1 MELEVTSLTHLLK
14 TIIYRL
20 RDNQVFDTA
29 AQLSYYILLSFFP
42 FLLLAVTLIGYL
54 PYSSENVLS
63 VIKPV
68 IPANT
73 YHLIENNLVN
83 ILDEQNSGLLSFSI
97 ISSIYTA
104 SLAFQSIIRSL
115 DLAYQVKNNRSF
127 WKGALLGFFLMFG
140 LLAGLLVSLGL
151 SVFGQLLA
159 SYFLGRIAL
168 DAWFVHLW
176 VYVRWFIS
184 SGLVFL
190 VLLSLYIMA
199 PHTKVT
205 FVQALPGAVFA
216 TIGWQL
222 SSLAFSY
229 YASFNNY
236 SLIYG
241 NLGGIIILTGWFY
254 ISSLVLIVGG
264 HINAAYSEEKK
275 IEHRD

>member
-1 MELEVTSLTHLLK
+1 LVHLLK
-14 TIIYRL
+14 TIIYRV

-63 VIKPV
+63 VLKPV
-68 IPANT
+68 IPAST
-73 YHLIENNLVN
+73 YHIIESNLVS
-83 ILDEQNSGLLSFSI
+83 ILDDQNGGLLSFSI
-97 ISSIYTA
+97 VTTLYTA

-115 DLAYQVKNNRSF
+115 DLAYEVKDNRSF
-127 WKGALLGFFLMFG
+127 WKAALLGFFLMFG
-140 LLAGLLVSLGL
+140 ILAGLLVSLGL

-159 SYFLGRIAL
+159 SYFLGKITL
-168 DAWFVHLW
+168 SAWFVHLW

-184 SGLVFL
+184 SALVFV
-190 VLLSLYIMA
+190 VLLSLYVMA
-199 PHTKVT
+199 PHTKVPL
-205 FVQALPGAVFA
+205 VKALPGAIFA

-222 SSLAFSY
+222 SSFAFSY

-236 SLIYG
+236 SLVYG

-254 ISSLVLIVGG
+254 ISSLVLIIGG
-264 HINAAYSEEKK
+264 HINAALSGVQSPEK
-275 IEHRD
+275 RG

>member
-1 MELEVTSLTHLLK
+1 LVHVLK
-14 TIIYRL
+14 IIIYRL
-20 RDNQVFDTA
+20 RNNQVFDIA

-63 VIKPV
+63 VLKPV
-68 IPANT
+68 IPSST
-73 YHLIENNLVN
+73 YHLIENNLVS
-83 ILDEQNSGLLSFSI
+83 ILDEQNGGLLSFSI

-115 DLAYQVKNNRSF
+115 DLAYQVKKNRSF
-127 WKGALLGFFLMFG
+127 WKGALLGFFLMSG

-159 SYFLGRIAL
+159 SYFLGKIAL

-184 SGLVFL
+184 SALVFL
-190 VLLSLYIMA
+190 VLLSVYIMA

-205 FVQALPGAVFA
+205 FVQALPGAIFA

-236 SLIYG
+236 SLLYG

-264 HINAAYSEEKK
+264 HINASCSEEKLAK
-275 IEHRD
+275 QD